1 MGPFL
6 KRKIL
11 EKLWRRVKMFGF
23 SGNLK
28 SKIKNVIIKK
38 KLKKELWIAIQ
49 NADADR
55 YNEVIQSFATDMGIN
70 AEKLRRVKNCTFGA
84 KINKDDLSQ
93 RDKKELK
100 IWNKGIRDFT
110 VKCLFEARYNYK

>member
-1 MGPFL
+1 M
-6 KRKIL
+6 
-11 EKLWRRVKMFGF
+11 KM
-23 SGNLK
+23 SGVFRYLK
-28 SKIKNVIIKK
+28 SKIKNIIIKK

-55 YNEVIQSFATDMGIN
+55 YNKVIQSFAADMGIN
-70 AEKLRRVKNCTFGA
+70 AEKLPRVKNCAFGA
-84 KINKDDLSQ
+84 KINKDELSQ

-110 VKCLFEARYNYK
+110 VKCLFKACYK